1 MRKICVAA
9 VIVLIIAAPV
19 PASAQTGGAIGLEP
33 FIGYGFFGQLP
44 EGGPTLEEAVAY
56 GGRAFYQVSPQFG
69 VFGTYQRSE
78 PEVTDLLSPE
88 TTVDHWSAGVEFSYV
103 PRGGA
108 EGMLPIILEAGLGQ
122 VRYEFEGISSEAA
135 RSSDL
140 AVNLGISSA
149 LRFSRNFSIRYGAN
163 DYISNYEDRGI
174 ANHVFVRVGA
184 ELRF

>member
-1 MRKICVAA
+1 MRKICMTAGIA
-9 VIVLIIAAPV
+9 LIIAAPV
-19 PASAQTGGAIGLEP
+19 PAWAQAGGAIGIEP

-44 EGGPTLEEAVAY
+44 EGGPTLDEAVAY
-56 GGRAFYQVSPQFG
+56 GGRAFYQMSPQFAI
-69 VFGTYQRSE
+69 FGTYQRSE
-78 PEVTDLLSPE
+78 PEAVGLLSGE
-88 TTVDHWSAGVEFSYV
+88 TKVDHWSAGVEFSYV

-122 VRYEFEGISSEAA
+122 VRYEFEGMSSAAA

-149 LRFSRNFSIRYGAN
+149 LRFSRNFSIRYGAH

-174 ANHVFVRVGA
+174 VNHVFVRVGA
-184 ELRF
+184 ELRM

>member
-1 MRKICVAA
+1 MRKICMAA
-9 VIVLIIAAPV
+9 VIGLAVAAPV
-19 PASAQTGGAIGLEP
+19 PAPAQTGGAIGIEP
-33 FIGYGFFGQLP
+33 FIGYGFFGELP
-44 EGGPTLEEAVAY
+44 GSGPRLEEAVSY
-56 GGRAFYQVSPQFG
+56 GGRAFYQMSPQFA

-78 PEVTDLLSPE
+78 PEASDLLAPE
-88 TTVDHWSAGVEFSYV
+88 TTVDHWSGGVEFSYV

-122 VRYEFEGISSEAA
+122 ARYELEGISSTAA

-174 ANHVFVRVGA
+174 VNHVFVRVGA
-184 ELRF
+184 ELRL

>member
-9 VIVLIIAAPV
+9 IAALAV
-19 PASAQTGGAIGLEP
+19 ATPASAQLGGAIGIDP
-33 FIGYGFFGQLP
+33 FIGYGFYGQLP
-44 EGGPTLEEAVAY
+44 QDGPKLEAAVAY
-56 GGRAFYQVSPQFG
+56 GGRVFYQMSQQFA

-78 PEVTDLLSPE
+78 PEVTALLSPE
-88 TTVDHWSAGVEFSYV
+88 ATVDHWSGGVEFSYV

-122 VRYEFEGISSEAA
+122 VRYDFEGMSSEAA

-163 DYISNYEDRGI
+163 DYISNYDDRGI
-174 ANHVFVRVGA
+174 VNHVFVRVGA
-184 ELRF
+184 ELRM